1 MVRNSEK
8 REIREIH
15 TVGPGLWQ
23 ENWKTWKMRHKR
35 FIIWNMVK
43 NTQKRKKLEKHYGS
57 GLWRKNWKSWKWE
70 THTVGSE
77 IWQETQ

>member
-8 REIREIH
+8 REKWEIH
-15 TVGPGLWQ
+15 TVGPELCQG
-23 ENWKTWKMRHKR
+23 NFKKWKRRHKHGLTWT
-35 FIIWNMVK
+35 IPK

-57 GLWRKNWKSWKWE
+57 GLWRKNWKSWKCE